1 MAQTWAEH
9 ESCARCGAS
18 LGGEF
23 RTNHLGVRFCQTC
36 YEDSVVPRA
45 AERSPDPV
53 LEQVCNRCRGS
64 LINGYHANYM
74 GVLFC
79 TACFERTHTPEGRPR
94 ADWAEREALSVA
106 QQPRDRD
113 EDGDAP
119 AGEDEEG
126 IYLHD
131 VFFVTT
137 ILALVMY
144 AVSRFGGALLALG
157 GY

>member
-1 MAQTWAEH
+1 MAQIWAEH
-9 ESCARCGAS
+9 DTCARCDS
-18 LGGEF
+18 PLDGGF
-23 RTNHLGVRFCQTC
+23 QANHLGVRFCQAC
-36 YEDSVVPRA
+36 YDENVADRERERA
-45 AERSPDPV
+45 AEPV
-53 LEQVCNRCRGS
+53 TKQVCNRCRGS
-64 LINGYHANYM
+64 LINGYETNYM

-79 TACFERTHTPEGRPR
+79 TPCFERTHTPDGRPR
-94 ADWAEREALSVA
+94 GDWAEREALSVA
-106 QQPRDRD
+106 QQPRERD
-113 EDGDAP
+113 DDLDLRST
-119 AGEDEEG
+119 EDEEG